1 MERIF
6 NMSTQDFSYHIIGKD
21 ADDSAHM
28 GFGAARKPKNAIDPA
43 IANQYLKINDQK
55 GSFPGYG
62 GLPVWYQ
69 PANLATKELLSPD
82 AKITADTREIL
93 QKVVHQEENNGYY
106 YIDQSTVNSMIVG
119 VTRSGKGQKIILPL
133 LSNLARGEKKPT
145 VIIHDP
151 KGELLRD
158 SGSFFKANGYKI
170 YNFNPSDSTSSSHW
184 NIFETAYQAIVA
196 ENKDSFDEAVKEMVD
211 IFVPEE
217 SIANEKYWN
226 LAARTACEALL
237 RYFLI
242 TNTYQT
248 VEDSPS
254 CYHLT
259 LAKKPPVYRDF
270 IAFVTDCVTLSNN
283 RQLEV
288 DEKLELACML
298 KHYDDA
304 RSLST
309 TYDYQGKIEPI
320 LTTPEACL
328 LLCQDNEESGLNPR
342 STFWYQQIAS
352 AQELWMN
359 TLPSA
364 DRTRSCILSCMTGP
378 MGQLESSSLF
388 EITSD
393 NEINFP
399 DLLKEPSVVYLQSS
413 VRAPQLNGFLTLFI
427 NRFHNYVFDQDRQTQ
442 QPGDHRRVHFVI
454 DELPLLSKIPN
465 LSGKLASGLGSQL
478 LFDLAI
484 QDIDQLKSRY
494 DQEADS
500 ILANCS
506 NLMFI
511 AGDGATIDYLVKRSA
526 GLLTQEDL
534 TYKADNTVYLF
545 RSLVPQ
551 KMLGHNQASLPICCQ
566 TMPFYFMIASTKP
579 FTLPKKEEKKRP
591 TSLEYLTDY
600 KEEKEE
606 KKKIT
611 VRIPG
616 NPVADDSLYDVTSDD
631 LPF

>member
-1 MERIF
+1 
-6 NMSTQDFSYHIIGKD
+6 MSTQDFSYHIIGKD
-21 ADDSAHM
+21 ADDSAHI
-28 GFGAARKPKNAIDPA
+28 GFGVARKPKDAIDPA

-93 QKVVHQEENNGYY
+93 QKVVHQEKNNGYY

-217 SIANEKYWN
+217 TVSKDKYWN
-226 LAARTACEALL
+226 DAARIACEALL

-242 TNTYQT
+242 TNTYQAAG
-248 VEDSPS
+248 DSHS
-254 CYHLT
+254 CRLT

-270 IAFVTDCVTLSNN
+270 IAFVNDCVIQSNK
-283 RQLEV
+283 RFS
-288 DEKLELACML
+288 DEDTDFDDRCLL
-298 KHYDDA
+298 KNFDNSYSIDVT
-304 RSLST
+304 RK
-309 TYDYQGKIEPI
+309 YQDKAEPI

-328 LLCQDNEESGLNPR
+328 KLCKVNADQGLNPQ
-342 STFWYQQIAS
+342 STFWYQQIAF
-352 AQELWMN
+352 AQERWLKIQ
-359 TLPSA
+359 PQA
-364 DRTRSCILSCMTGP
+364 ARTWSCILSCMTGP

-427 NRFHNYVFDQDRQTQ
+427 NRFYNYVFDQDRQTQ
-442 QPGDHRRVHFVI
+442 KPGDHRRVHFVI

-484 QDIDQLKSRY
+484 QDIYQLKSRY

-506 NLMFI
+506 NLMLI

>member
-1 MERIF
+1 
-6 NMSTQDFSYHIIGKD
+6 
-21 ADDSAHM
+21 
-28 GFGAARKPKNAIDPA
+28 
-43 IANQYLKINDQK
+43 
-55 GSFPGYG
+55 
-62 GLPVWYQ
+62 
-69 PANLATKELLSPD
+69 
-82 AKITADTREIL
+82 
-93 QKVVHQEENNGYY
+93 
-106 YIDQSTVNSMIVG
+106 
-119 VTRSGKGQKIILPL
+119 
-133 LSNLARGEKKPT
+133 
-145 VIIHDP
+145 
-151 KGELLRD
+151 
-158 SGSFFKANGYKI
+158 
-170 YNFNPSDSTSSSHW
+170 
-184 NIFETAYQAIVA
+184 
-196 ENKDSFDEAVKEMVD
+196 
-211 IFVPEE
+211 
-217 SIANEKYWN
+217 
-226 LAARTACEALL
+226 
-237 RYFLI
+237 
-242 TNTYQT
+242 
-248 VEDSPS
+248 
-254 CYHLT
+254 
-259 LAKKPPVYRDF
+259 
-270 IAFVTDCVTLSNN
+270 
-283 RQLEV
+283 
-288 DEKLELACML
+288 
-298 KHYDDA
+298 
-304 RSLST
+304 
-309 TYDYQGKIEPI
+309 
-320 LTTPEACL
+320 
-328 LLCQDNEESGLNPR
+328 
-342 STFWYQQIAS
+342 
-352 AQELWMN
+352 
-359 TLPSA
+359 
-364 DRTRSCILSCMTGP
+364 MTGP

-427 NRFHNYVFDQDRQTQ
+427 NRFYNYVFDQDRQTQ
-442 QPGDHRRVHFVI
+442 KPGDHRRVHFVI